1 MNLKVLIFALSF
13 IILVVSL
20 LHYIVFEQFEVIEY
34 EKLNSNI
41 VAARNTNK
49 REMVRRGELKN
60 LQDGDEIQAIRA
72 LVKLGGEKSV
82 PIGFDGAINLSPD
95 VSKYEE
101 HEMHKTIPVKVDST
115 KIIKAP
121 LNYGYNKNDIFV
133 PNPFPT
139 IQI

>member
-1 MNLKVLIFALSF
+1 MNIKILIFALAF

-20 LHYIVFEQFEVIEY
+20 LHYIVYEQFEVIEY

-41 VAARNTNK
+41 VAARNTDK
-49 REMVRRGELKN
+49 REIVRRGELKN

-72 LVKLGGEKSV
+72 LGRLGGEKIA
-82 PIGFDGAINLSPD
+82 PLGFDGAINLSPNI
-95 VSKYEE
+95 SKYDTYIT
-101 HEMHKTIPVKVDST
+101 KPVNVSVNTT
-115 KIIKAP
+115 KMRERP
-121 LNYGYNKNDIFV
+121 LNFRYNKNDIFV

>member
-1 MNLKVLIFALSF
+1 MNLKVLIFALAF

-20 LHYIVFEQFEVIEY
+20 LHYIVYEQFEVIEY

-49 REMVRRGELKN
+49 REIVRRGELKN

-72 LVKLGGEKSV
+72 LGKLGGEKRV
-82 PIGFDGAINLSPD
+82 PLGFDGAINLSPD
-95 VSKYEE
+95 VSKYE
-101 HEMHKTIPVKVDST
+101 MHFTKPVNVKVNPT
-115 KIIKAP
+115 KIIERP
-121 LNYGYNKNDIFV
+121 LNYGYNKSDIFV

>member
-1 MNLKVLIFALSF
+1 MNIKILIFASAF

-20 LHYIVFEQFEVIEY
+20 LHFIVYEQFEVIEY

-49 REMVRRGELKN
+49 REIVRRGELKN
-60 LQDGDEIQAIRA
+60 LQDGDNIQAIRA
-72 LVKLGGEKSV
+72 LGILGGEKMEPV
-82 PIGFDGAINLSPD
+82 GFDGAINLSPD
-95 VSKYEE
+95 VSKYEIQVT
-101 HEMHKTIPVKVDST
+101 KPVNLSINSK
-115 KIIKAP
+115 KIRERP
-121 LNYGYNKNDIFV
+121 LNFGYNKNDIFV